1 MEIRSRAIIFLLL
14 SAILWSSG
22 GLFIKLVSWN
32 PVAISGLRSFIAA
45 LVLLAYVRRPH
56 FTGSFPQIGGA
67 MAYGVTVTL
76 FVIATKLTTAANA
89 ILLQY
94 TAPVYVAFLGSWT
107 LKERVL
113 WFDWLIVLTVIGG
126 MTLFFLDHLA
136 PGNLPG
142 NLFAILSGFSFAAF
156 VLFMRKQ
163 KNESPVETVLLGN
176 LLSGLFGLPF
186 MFGAMPSA
194 LSWLGLIFLGVVQLG
209 LSYVFYSE
217 AIKHVSALEAI
228 LIPGIE
234 PILNPVWV
242 FFILG
247 ETPGKWALVGGFVVL
262 MSVTIR
268 SLIAVRRKDVYP
280 VRKPRCS
287 QRG

>member
-14 SAILWSSG
+14 SAILWSFG

-32 PVAISGLRSFIAA
+32 PVAIAGLRGFIAM
-45 LVLLAYVRRPH
+45 VVMIVYVRHPH
-56 FTGSFPQIGGA
+56 FTWSFAQIGGA
-67 MAYGVTVTL
+67 IAYAVTVTL

-94 TAPVYVAFLGSWT
+94 TAPVYVALLGSWI

-126 MTLFFLDHLA
+126 MALFFLDHLT
-136 PGNLPG
+136 PGHQLG
-142 NLFAILSGFSFAAF
+142 NVCAILSGMGFACF

-163 KNESPVETVLLGN
+163 KNESPLETVVLGN
-176 LLSGLFGLPF
+176 FFTGLIGLPF
-186 MFGAMPSA
+186 MFESMPGA
-194 LSWLGLIFLGVVQLG
+194 LSWLGLVFLGVVQLG

-217 AIKHVSALEAI
+217 AIKHVTALEAI

-234 PILNPVWV
+234 PILNPIWV
-242 FFILG
+242 FLMLG
-247 ETPGKWALVGGFVVL
+247 EAPGKWALAGGFVVL
-262 MSVTIR
+262 VSVTVR
-268 SLIAVRRKDVYP
+268 SLIAVRRKDVY
-280 VRKPRCS
+280 
-287 QRG
+287 